1 MHTLLSWVGQVLSVP
16 VIMLCALFG
25 TVGILKAIL
34 WFLGRR

>member
-1 MHTLLSWVGQVLSVP
+1 MHTLLSWFGQVLSVP

-25 TVGILKAIL
+25 TIGILKAIS